1 MSIDILRNYI
11 SSKLS
16 PPVPFTPHATRH
28 DLESLI
34 WVAIYCLYRK
44 IYQSFSHLAEDDP
57 KRRAITGAF
66 TAEFGE
72 VTARGIQKCRKNMM
86 LNPEDSSLP
95 VVLPFM
101 EPVLGKLT
109 EELLVMVRYQNDL
122 PRVKVNTPEDP
133 FRVRSKEIQSRLELK
148 RIDVTCTELINQ
160 LGQSLAQ
167 CASV

>member
-1 MSIDILRNYI
+1 MSIDILTNYI
-11 SSKLS
+11 ISKN
-16 PPVPFTPHATRH
+16 PTGEPFQCHATCH

-44 IYQSFSHLAEDDP
+44 IYHSFLHLAKDDP
-57 KRRAITGAF
+57 KRHTIV
-66 TAEFGE
+66 TALSTEFGE
-72 VTARGIQKCRKNMM
+72 VTAEGIRTRRTNMM
-86 LNPEDSSLP
+86 LHPWRSSLP
-95 VVLPFM
+95 GVLPFM